1 MLAKFNVDNNEIS
14 ITTTPAVLNK
24 LALFSFNA
32 ARHYNST
39 GYEGLADEAM
49 QYNEG
54 IFNALDDA
62 GFFDELKN
70 NGASI
75 SKTSL

>member
-1 MLAKFNVDNNEIS
+1 MLAKFRVDNNEIS
-14 ITTTPAVLNK
+14 ITASQEVLNK
-24 LALFSFNA
+24 LALLSINA

-49 QYNEG
+49 QYNVG

-62 GFFDELKN
+62 GFFDELESRLSTKQEN
-70 NGASI
+70 
-75 SKTSL
+75 

>member
-32 ARHYNST
+32 ARYYNST

-49 QYNEG
+49 QYFDG
-54 IFNALDDA
+54 LVNALDDA
-62 GFFDELKN
+62 GFFDKLKN
-70 NGASI
+70 D
-75 SKTSL
+75 KH

>member
-1 MLAKFNVDNNEIS
+1 MLAKFNVDGNEIS
-14 ITTTPAVLNK
+14 ITASETVLNK

-49 QYNEG
+49 QYFDG
-54 IFNALDDA
+54 LVNALDDA
-62 GFFDELKN
+62 GSFDELKTKQE
-70 NGASI
+70 S
-75 SKTSL
+75 

>member
-24 LALFSFNA
+24 LAQFSFNA
-32 ARHYNST
+32 ARYYNST

-49 QYNEG
+49 QYNVG

-62 GFFDELKN
+62 GFFDKLESRLSTKQEN
-70 NGASI
+70 
-75 SKTSL
+75 